1 MFKRKHYK
9 FYMFFLLKIR
19 KFLIKYFISNIKD
32 TINPPTTVTKN
43 ENISKLLT
51 FKQNKY
57 MWCVARFGTKPI
69 KTAF

>member
-1 MFKRKHYK
+1 M
-9 FYMFFLLKIR
+9 
-19 KFLIKYFISNIKD
+19 
-32 TINPPTTVTKN
+32 INPPTTVTKN